1 MQRYKLEFI
10 LDVSEYSGEALH
22 NSLAEF
28 GEGLKV
34 SEMPQEANARGKSLQ
49 INISTED
56 PAIIFDTCAGFGRIK
71 SVKVI
76 EG

>member
-1 MQRYKLEFI
+1 MQRYRLEFI
-10 LDVSEYSGEALH
+10 LNVFDESSGALH
-22 NSLAEF
+22 NSLAGF
-28 GEGLKV
+28 GQDLRV
-34 SEMPQEANARGKSLQ
+34 IEMPQEAKAKGRSFQ

-56 PAIIFDTCAGFGRIK
+56 PTVIFDACAQFGRIK